1 MQVYRP
7 SRFALSRLL
16 VLTIGCLLFAG
27 ATFGQKKEILALQRD
42 IVVFQENR
50 RVADQKLNERMAALE
65 ALLKQ
70 SLETSTKLTQQV
82 AVIERTM
89 NKQADAIEPPLNRTA
104 AKVDALTNQYA
115 SLREAVEESNSMVSR
130 LQQGV
135 ADIKDHLTT
144 LPPPSYGAPAGDEGG
159 LGEEFLTAAI
169 QDFQRGNYDFAEPQ
183 FRDFLNLSPDSSRA
197 VDAQWYIAQIAYLR
211 PDYEKAIEEFDL
223 ILEKYPTGA
232 RAPQAQFKKGMA
244 LLELGRNDDAAS
256 EFEGLIQNYPND
268 LIAENARDK
277 LAQVRGSKPSPT
289 RP

>member
-1 MQVYRP
+1 MQLHPY
-7 SRFALSRLL
+7 SRLIVWTL
-16 VLTIGCLLFAG
+16 GCLLSVG
-27 ATFGQKKEILALQRD
+27 AAFGQKKEILALQRD

-50 RVADQKLNERMAALE
+50 RIADQKINERIAALE

-82 AVIERTM
+82 AVIERSI
-89 NKQADAIEPPLNRTA
+89 NKQADAIELPLNRTA

-115 SLREAVEESNSMVSR
+115 SLREAVEESNSMVAR
-130 LQQGV
+130 LQQEV
-135 ADIKDHLTT
+135 ADVKDHLTT
-144 LPPPSYGAPAGDEGG
+144 LPPPSYGAPAGDQGG

-183 FRDFLNLSPDSSRA
+183 FRDFLNLSPESARA
-197 VDAQWYIAQIAYLR
+197 VDAQWYIAQIAYVKK
-211 PDYEKAIEEFDL
+211 DYEKAVEEFDVV
-223 ILEKYPTGA
+223 LERYPTGGW
-232 RAPQAQFKKGMA
+232 APQAQFKKGMS

-256 EFEGLIQNYPND
+256 EFEGIVQNYPND
-268 LIAENARDK
+268 LIAENAKDK